1 MKKFIYT
8 IALLAIFTIGIT
20 HTASAA
26 QLDSL
31 KNENTVVMLN
41 DSTNSLGRKFDRG
54 LTNYLFI
61 PKGEWICG
69 LSVSYTGYNSKD
81 NDLLLLIK
89 DFNFTGSLFGI
100 HPYVGYFISDNN
112 CIGLQIGYSAT
123 NANLGNFS
131 LNIIDDMNISLSD
144 ISFNMRNFSAGIF
157 HRAYIGLTKSG
168 QIGVFNETS
177 LTFENGTSHFIRGN
191 EETGIKDTKT
201 VTNQVALGLNPG
213 ISVFILKNISANLSV
228 GVLGLNYQSSKQY
241 IDNVET
247 GVYKTG
253 GANFKIN
260 ILNIKIGVTVHI

>member
-1 MKKFIYT
+1 MKKLIST

-26 QLDSL
+26 QPDSTTH
-31 KNENTVVMLN
+31 ENRVVMLS

-54 LTNYLFI
+54 LTNYRFI
-61 PKGEWICG
+61 PKGEWIGG
-69 LSVSYTGYNSKD
+69 LAVSYAGYNSQD

-112 CIGLQIGYSAT
+112 CIGLQLGYSAT
-123 NANLGNFS
+123 NANLGNFN
-131 LNIIDDMNISLSD
+131 LNILEDMDISLSD
-144 ISFNMRNFSAGIF
+144 LSYNVKQFSAGIF
-157 HRAYIGLTKSG
+157 HRSYIGLTKSG

-177 LTFENGTSHFIRGN
+177 LTFDSGTSHFIRGN
-191 EETGIKDTKT
+191 EESGITDTKT
-201 VTNQVALGLNPG
+201 VTNKIALGINPG
-213 ISVFILKNISANLSV
+213 ISVFILKNVSANLSV
-228 GVLGLNYQSSKQY
+228 GVLGLNYQTSKQY
-241 IDNVET
+241 INNVEAGT
-247 GVYKTG
+247 YKTG